1 MVVRVS
7 GAPTVNRV
15 STVDLDRQIEALM
28 VLLKV
33 IPEIKKPPVSAG
45 GRAKRCTPT
54 KGRDADV
61 RKQH

>member
-15 STVDLDRQIEALM
+15 STVDPDRQIEALM

-45 GRAKRCTPT
+45 GRAKRCT
-54 KGRDADV
+54 A
-61 RKQH
+61 Q